1 MTFTK
6 ICVIIITEN
15 KKGIEC
21 MNTLYYEIEG
31 LKSVGTN
38 YDEVEI
44 PENVISLNAV
54 RKKDGIF
61 LQYITTSNR
70 KIVWAQDIINKNCS
84 RIKYTISDEILRV
97 TFVELR
103 DGKTGFSR
111 CSTKDKFNITIGRAV
126 AICHALKKKIPD
138 FI

>member
-1 MTFTK
+1 
-6 ICVIIITEN
+6 
-15 KKGIEC
+15 

-31 LKSVGTN
+31 VKNVIANYGEVG
-38 YDEVEI
+38 I
-44 PENVISLNAV
+44 PENVITLKAF

-70 KIVWAQDIINKNCS
+70 KVVWAQDIVNQNCS
-84 RIKYTISDEILRV
+84 KIKYTISDETLHV
-97 TFVELR
+97 TFVELC
-103 DGKTGFSR
+103 DGRTGFSR
-111 CSTKDKFNITIGRAV
+111 CSTKDEFNITIGRAV

>member
-1 MTFTK
+1 
-6 ICVIIITEN
+6 
-15 KKGIEC
+15 

-31 LKSVGTN
+31 LEGVNTN
-38 YDEVEI
+38 YGEVEI
-44 PENVISLNAV
+44 PENVIILKAV

-70 KIVWAQDIINKNCS
+70 KIVWAQDIINKNCLKI
-84 RIKYTISDEILRV
+84 RYTTSDENLHV
-97 TFVELR
+97 TFVELC

-111 CSTKDKFNITIGRAV
+111 CSTKDKFNITIGKAV
-126 AICHALKKKIPD
+126 AICHALNKKIPD

>member
-1 MTFTK
+1 MTFIK
-6 ICVIIITEN
+6 ICVIIIAEN
-15 KKGIEC
+15 KKGIDC

-31 LKSVGTN
+31 LKNVGTN
-38 YDEVEI
+38 YDEVKI

-61 LQYITTSNR
+61 LQYITTANR
-70 KIVWAQDIINKNCS
+70 KIVWAQDIINKNCLK
-84 RIKYTISDEILRV
+84 IKYTISDEILHV
-97 TFVELR
+97 TFVELIN
-103 DGKTGFSR
+103 GKTGFSR

-126 AICHALKKKIPD
+126 AICHALNKKIPD